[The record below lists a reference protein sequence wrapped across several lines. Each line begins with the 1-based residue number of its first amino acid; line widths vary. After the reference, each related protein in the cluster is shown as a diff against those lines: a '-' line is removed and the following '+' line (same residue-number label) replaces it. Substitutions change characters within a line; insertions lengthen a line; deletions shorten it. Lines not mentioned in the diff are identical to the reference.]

1 MASGAFILMALVCSW
16 QRSLREIAELYGSEV
31 SLSGV
36 EEYRRCSGLQS
47 ITSTCFK
54 AARITA
60 ILIDDGIDF
69 DKKHDIQWHRNFT
82 PIVGRI
88 LRIEHLAEK
97 ILDEASNFGMP
108 TFMVTST

>member
-1 MASGAFILMALVCSW
+1 MALVCSW

-47 ITSTCFK
+47 ITSICFK
-54 AARITA
+54 AARIAA

-69 DKKHDIQWHRNFT
+69 DKKHDIQWHRSFT

-88 LRIEHLAEK
+88 LRIEHLAEQ
-97 ILDEASNFGMP
+97 ILDEVSNFGLP